1 MSTTTRS
8 GVEKQNP
15 GQLNSVQLNIVTLI
29 NMERA
34 TATGSLSDAMYMMD
48 NSIGGKGQGTSSLE
62 TVCKQGQV
70 INWIVRPIDME
81 KRLDGTW
88 PPMPKINNIVFLDTE
103 LGDEE
108 DVAERRIFNELKIYG
123 MPDRMRGQVHARLL
137 LLGGHGD
144 EHGEARPVPV
154 PARDGAGAGEQEGAA
169 VPEHGHPPFDPR
181 DPGLILS
188 DLRFSGSI

>member
-34 TATGSLSDAMYMMD
+34 TDTGSLSDAMYMMD
-48 NSIGGKGQGTSSLE
+48 NSIGGKGQGTPSLE

-123 MPDRMRGQVHARLL
+123 MPDRVR
-137 LLGGHGD
+137 D
-144 EHGEARPVPV
+144 KYTPVYYYW
-154 PARDGAGAGEQEGAA
+154 AGTVMSTAKPGLYRYRVVLELEQEGKK
-169 VPEHGHPPFDPR
+169 ERLYLNTSIHP
-181 DPGLILS
+181 
-188 DLRFSGSI
+188 SIRIIPT

>member
-1 MSTTTRS
+1 MTTSTH
-8 GVEKQNP
+8 GVAPEKQNP

-34 TATGSLSDAMYMMD
+34 TETGSLSDSMYMMD

-81 KRLDGTW
+81 KRPDGTW

-108 DVAERRIFNELKIYG
+108 DVSERRIFNELKIYG
-123 MPDRMRGQVHARLL
+123 GPDRTRDKFTSVYYYWAGAVSPT
-137 LLGGHGD
+137 
-144 EHGEARPVPV
+144 ARPGLYRYRLVMEL
-154 PARDGAGAGEQEGAA
+154 EQERKKEKLYLNTAI
-169 VPEHGHPPFDPR
+169 HPSIR
-181 DPGLILS
+181 IL
-188 DLRFSGSI
+188 GV